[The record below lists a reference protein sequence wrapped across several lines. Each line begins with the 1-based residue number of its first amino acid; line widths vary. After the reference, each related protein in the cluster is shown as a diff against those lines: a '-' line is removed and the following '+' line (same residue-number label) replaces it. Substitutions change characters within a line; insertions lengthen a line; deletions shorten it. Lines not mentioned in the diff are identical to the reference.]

1 MNNNLILKVE
11 RVYRVIN
18 ELLDGISVVYMN
30 QLYKYKYKW
39 EYLYLYSIFFYINT
53 SILPKAVYT
62 IGNNC
67 LTRCSQLTQVYT
79 CYSLYLYI

>member
-1 MNNNLILKVE
+1 ME

-39 EYLYLYSIFFYINT
+39 EYLYLGVLVLVLYFFYINT

-62 IGNNC
+62 IDNNC